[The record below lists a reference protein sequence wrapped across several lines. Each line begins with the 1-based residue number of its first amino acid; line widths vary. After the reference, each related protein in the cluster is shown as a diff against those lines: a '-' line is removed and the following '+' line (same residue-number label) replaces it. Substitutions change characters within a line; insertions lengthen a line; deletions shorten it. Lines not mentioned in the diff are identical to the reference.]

1 MASYIIRRCLAAA
14 LMVLVV
20 CSIVFIALYLV
31 PGDPAVIL
39 LSAGGVIPPESAVE
53 ALRVELGLDRPIIAQ
68 YFAFLADLARGDL
81 GRSFADGSPV
91 METILLRLPR
101 TLELILAATALALL
115 VGMPLGVLAAVRQGE
130 TLDRALSFA
139 ASVALSVPVFVL
151 GTAVIYVFAK
161 ALAIAPAGGFVPFSE
176 APGRHLV
183 LLLMPA
189 ASIAVGFSAVV
200 FRMSRATTAAVQTR
214 DWVRTARA
222 KGLREP
228 RVLRRHIVRN
238 ALGPVA
244 TIVGLQMGSM
254 LGGSVLIEYVFNW
267 PGLSGYLVTAIENR
281 DYPEVRG
288 VVLVVATLFI
298 LLNLLVDLLYMVLD
312 PKVRR
317 T

>member
-1 MASYIIRRCLAAA
+1 MASYIVRRCLAAA
-14 LMVLVV
+14 SMVLVV
-20 CSIVFIALYLV
+20 CSIVFLALYIV

-39 LSAGGVIPPESAVE
+39 LSAGGVMPPESAVE

-68 YFAFLADLARGDL
+68 YFGFLSDLLRGDL
-81 GRSFADGSPV
+81 GRSFSDGSPV
-91 METILLRLPR
+91 MDTILQRLPR
-101 TLELILAATALALL
+101 TLELILAATVLALL
-115 VGMPLGVLAAVRQGE
+115 SGMPLGVLAAMRQGE
-130 TLDRALSFA
+130 TVDRVLSFA

-151 GTAVIYVFAK
+151 GTAFIYVFAK
-161 ALAIAPAGGFVPFSE
+161 ALAIAPAGGFVPFSQD
-176 APGRHLV
+176 PGLHMV

-189 ASIAVGFSAVV
+189 SAIAVGFSAIV
-200 FRMSRATTAAVQTR
+200 FRMTRATVSAVQTR
-214 DWVRTARA
+214 DWVRTARS

-228 RVLRRHIVRN
+228 VVLRRHIVRN

-244 TIVGLQMGSM
+244 TIVGLQMGAL